1 MYGVIKLT
9 GISGSHTVSILPTGI
24 GKICIGIW
32 TVKVFLFLL
41 WYIPLQ
47 YIIPSHTHTHTHTHM
62 IQTHCLVLLFYF
74 CRLWFQTFTR
84 FNVTNPVYFPNLFFY
99 SLERDDVEEVGDAI
113 NEECYTFLFLFPFSF
128 SIRIVRL

>member
-9 GISGSHTVSILPTGI
+9 GISGSHTVSILPTGM

-32 TVKVFLFLL
+32 TVIVCYLYYGISLCNISFL
-41 WYIPLQ
+41 
-47 YIIPSHTHTHTHTHM
+47 HTHTHTHM

-99 SLERDDVEEVGDAI
+99 SLERDDVEEVG
-113 NEECYTFLFLFPFSF
+113 CYKWRMLHISFSF
-128 SIRIVRL
+128 SFFLFYTNCKTLMV